1 MPVQGTVPLRL
12 DVQAFTPQYQQGM
25 GPMPVQNLPA
35 PGQKPVAAPPA
46 APAPVQSTPKAEQL
60 ITPPAKDLSAP
71 LGIGAVVLGGIAL
84 AIFG

>member
-12 DVQAFTPQYQQGM
+12 DVQAFTPQYQQRI

-35 PGQKPVAAPPA
+35 PGPSRAAAAPP
-46 APAPVQSTPKAEQL
+46 PVQLPPKPEKP
-60 ITPPAKDLSAP
+60 IVPATKDLSAP
-71 LGIGAVVLGGIAL
+71 LGIGAVVLGGLAL